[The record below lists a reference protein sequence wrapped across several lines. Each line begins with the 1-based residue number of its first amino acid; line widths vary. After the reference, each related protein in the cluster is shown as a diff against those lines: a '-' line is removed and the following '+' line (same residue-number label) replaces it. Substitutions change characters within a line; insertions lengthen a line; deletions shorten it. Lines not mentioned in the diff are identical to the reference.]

1 MIKYKYNIIKLW
13 QVKTICSF
21 YRRKRVHLMSEKGKI
36 RFISEDKT
44 KELQKDWKGYG
55 RSQVLF
61 GLVVLAIIIL
71 AVIYQFVL

>member
-1 MIKYKYNIIKLW
+1 
-13 QVKTICSF
+13 
-21 YRRKRVHLMSEKGKI
+21 MSEKGKI

-55 RSQVLF
+55 RSQGWF

-71 AVIYQFVL
+71 SVIYQFVL

>member
-1 MIKYKYNIIKLW
+1 
-13 QVKTICSF
+13 
-21 YRRKRVHLMSEKGKI
+21 MSEKGKI

-44 KELQKDWKGYG
+44 KELQEDWKGYG

-71 AVIYQFVL
+71 SVIYQFVL